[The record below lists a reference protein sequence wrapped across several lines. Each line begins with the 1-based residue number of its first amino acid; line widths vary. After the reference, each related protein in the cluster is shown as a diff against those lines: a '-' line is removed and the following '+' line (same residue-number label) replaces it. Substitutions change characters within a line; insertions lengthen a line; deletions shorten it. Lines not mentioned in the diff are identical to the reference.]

1 MKISFLPLVSLLLLL
16 VSCITSPQRL
26 SGKTDIPMLLPSE
39 KYATWKIDE
48 ADFDQ
53 SRYYVISKYSPDDK
67 FISVH
72 ASDEGDP
79 IAPTNAKKVMI
90 PEIGLVPYRRCS
102 LVGDGGPPR
111 FETDPFSRDDGHG
124 GKVYYFVR
132 VVTGDGDQ
140 EAMMKSVKWAAPGT
154 AP

>member
-1 MKISFLPLVSLLLLL
+1 
-16 VSCITSPQRL
+16 
-26 SGKTDIPMLLPSE
+26 
-39 KYATWKIDE
+39 
-48 ADFDQ
+48 
-53 SRYYVISKYSPDDK
+53 
-67 FISVH
+67 
-72 ASDEGDP
+72 
-79 IAPTNAKKVMI
+79 MI

-140 EAMMKSVKWAAPGT
+140 EAMMKSVKWAAPGI